1 MAEVAATRSHF
12 KKGYRNY
19 ALAILFVGY
28 VVNFIDRSI
37 LSILLEPIKLELE
50 LNDTQLGLLG
60 GLAFALFY
68 TTLGIPIAALADRW
82 SRVKIL
88 SISMV
93 IWSAMTALC
102 GFAQSFWMLLLAR
115 IGVGVGEAGASPP
128 SHSLISDYFPI
139 ETRATALSIYALGI
153 PFGSMIGNFVG
164 GWGAEALGWRHTFIL
179 VGIPGVLVALVIWL
193 TLKEPPRG
201 MADAHAAAE
210 KEGVE
215 AADDGAADQLAAGVD
230 EPAPGVKEV
239 IGRLWQK
246 VSFRHIAFAA
256 GLHAFVG
263 YGAGTWNAPFLIRS
277 HEMPITEVGTWLALI
292 SGIGA
297 IGTFLGGYLAD
308 KLSDRTGDRRW
319 YIWVPGYST
328 LVMVPFQF
336 VAYLYGGLWAVIP
349 SLMVVSILGGM
360 YLGPSFAMTQALV
373 SLRMRAVASAILLF
387 TLNIIGMGMGPY
399 LVGVASDLLGPS
411 TGTDSLRY
419 ALCMAVGVNLWA
431 AVHYFVGARTLRGDL
446 EATEA
451 GADDAVSVQAS
462 R

>member
-1 MAEVAATRSHF
+1 LSAAEEEAGKGAF
-12 KKGYRNY
+12 APGYRNY
-19 ALAILFVGY
+19 ALAILFLGY
-28 VVNFIDRSI
+28 VVNFVDRSI
-37 LSILLEPIKLELE
+37 LSILLEPIKQELL

-88 SISMV
+88 AIAMV
-93 IWSAMTALC
+93 VWSGMTALC
-102 GFAQSFWMLLLAR
+102 GFAQNFWMLLLAR

-164 GWGAEALGWRHTFIL
+164 GWGAEALGWRHTFVL
-179 VGIPGVLVALVIWL
+179 VGVPGILVALIIWL
-193 TLKEPPRG
+193 SLREPPRG
-201 MADAHAAAE
+201 MADRHIV
-210 KEGVE
+210 KS
-215 AADDGAADQLAAGVD
+215 D

-239 IGRLWQK
+239 ILRLWQR
-246 VSFRHIAFAA
+246 VAFRHIAFAA

-277 HEMPITEVGTWLALI
+277 HEMPITEVGSWLALI

-297 IGTFLGGYLAD
+297 IGTFMGGYLSD
-308 KLSDRTGDRRW
+308 KLADRFNDRRW
-319 YIWVPGYST
+319 YMWVPGWST
-328 LVMVPFQF
+328 IVMVPFQF
-336 VAYLYGGLWAVIP
+336 VAYLYGGIWAVIP

-387 TLNIIGMGMGPY
+387 MLNIIGMGMGPY
-399 LVGVASDLLGPS
+399 LVGVASDLLAADMGVH
-411 TGTDSLRY
+411 SLRY
-419 ALCMAVGVNLWA
+419 ALCLAVLVNVWA
-431 AVHYFVGARTLRGDL
+431 ACHYFIGARSLRGDL
-446 EATEA
+446 EYVESKQAPAEA
-451 GADDAVSVQAS
+451 S
-462 R
+462 

>member
-1 MAEVAATRSHF
+1 MNELEKTQGASRF
-12 KKGYRNY
+12 KPGYRNY
-19 ALAILFVGY
+19 ALAILFLGY
-28 VVNFIDRSI
+28 VVNFVDRSI
-37 LSILLEPIKLELE
+37 LAILLEPIKQELM

-88 SISMV
+88 SIAMV
-93 IWSAMTALC
+93 IWSGMTALC

-164 GWGAEALGWRHTFIL
+164 GWGADALGWRHTFVL
-179 VGIPGVLVALVIWL
+179 VGVPGILIALIIWL
-193 TLKEPPRG
+193 TLREPPRG
-201 MADAHAAAE
+201 MADTHL
-210 KEGVE
+210 VR
-215 AADDGAADQLAAGVD
+215 DD

-239 IGRLWQK
+239 ITRLWQRIA
-246 VSFRHIAFAA
+246 FRHIAFAA

-277 HEMPITEVGTWLALI
+277 HDMPIAEVGSWLALI

-297 IGTFLGGYLAD
+297 IGTFFGGYLSD
-308 KLSDRTGDRRW
+308 KLSERFDDRRW
-319 YIWVPGYST
+319 YMWVPGWST
-328 LVMVPFQF
+328 IVMVPFQF
-336 VAYLYGGLWAVIP
+336 IAYLYGGIWAVIP

-399 LVGVASDLLGPS
+399 LVGVASDLLAADMGVH
-411 TGTDSLRY
+411 SLRY
-419 ALCMAVGVNLWA
+419 ALCLAVLVNVWA
-431 AVHYFVGARTLRGDL
+431 ACHYFVGARSLRGDL
-446 EATEA
+446 EHVESMQELVQESA
-451 GADDAVSVQAS
+451 GKP
-462 R
+462 